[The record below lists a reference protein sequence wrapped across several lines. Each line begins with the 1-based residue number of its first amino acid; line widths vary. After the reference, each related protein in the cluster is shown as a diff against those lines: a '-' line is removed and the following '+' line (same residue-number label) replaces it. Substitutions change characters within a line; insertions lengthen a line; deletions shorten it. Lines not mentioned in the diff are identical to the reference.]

1 MEKKKGLKELFAED
15 IQKAKQRD
23 NEYQELKT
31 QEQLIREELEAEKIA
46 NMEADIKAQTK
57 VIKLPVGRRRSRK
70 SDLDD
75 ILDLGEEL
83 VDYDEMHKPKEIIK
97 SVFLKSNTSIFYQ
110 LMAYI
115 GGIVLAFPFAGI
127 IWLLT
132 DFTAG
137 SIAFVLFSVLGYVGL
152 NDNTSLEKTSKY
164 LGEKNINYI
173 FLKYRF
179 VLAIFSIIIYSPLYL
194 ILFEIFKL

>member
-1 MEKKKGLKELFAED
+1 MEKKTGLKELFAED

-23 NEYQELKT
+23 NKYQELKT
-31 QEQLIREELEAEKIA
+31 QEQLIQEELEADKIGIS
-46 NMEADIKAQTK
+46 EADIKGQTTL
-57 VIKLPVGRRRSRK
+57 IKWSVGKRRSRNRNRN
-70 SDLDD
+70 SDLDY

-115 GGIVLAFPFAGI
+115 GGLVLAFPFAGI

-152 NDNTSLEKTSKY
+152 NDNTSLEKTSEY

-179 VLAIFSIIIYSPLYL
+179 VLAIFSIIIYSPIYL
-194 ILFEIFKL
+194 MLF